1 MDIPSERVEKVK
13 DSIRE
18 IFKGNGNQSLSA
30 VELLKLV
37 RQELS
42 NGETVDQDTISAAME
57 QMLGRHELVGKM
69 VDKVPKFNLKDS
81 TEPR

>member
-1 MDIPSERVEKVK
+1 MDIPNERVEKVK

-18 IFKGNGNQSLSA
+18 LFKENGNQPLSA

-42 NGETVDQDTISAAME
+42 NGETVDQETISAALA
-57 QMLGRHELVGKM
+57 QMLSQHELVGKT
-69 VDKVPKFNLKDS
+69 VDKVPKFNLKDN
-81 TEPR
+81 TKPR